1 MPVPTAWRLIWASPR
16 AGGELVGFL
25 LNKAVLTWSGIWS
38 AETCYAEADF
48 HASTYQWRTFSFS
61 LLLLLSR
68 LCQHQQKKV
77 VWHGRQY
84 GYGISRL
91 GLASVRGRLSMGV
104 PPEESHEPDAS
115 ASVGHWQAC
124 IQYLEEKRWGQHPCR
139 PQCGRQRV
147 ARKQDG
153 KRSGRWNCHGCK
165 SSFNVLSG
173 TIVER
178 TMAMP
183 KWFLAVGCPQGHP
196 GRVPRC
202 RNRFTVAIWRRSESR
217 NDTLFDGS
225 GTQGPGKQIIP
236 FGVQRPSSSLP
247 VSILDKQIREPWNIS
262 PATMDTLQA
271 THQPKT
277 NRSV

>member
-1 MPVPTAWRLIWASPR
+1 
-16 AGGELVGFL
+16 
-25 LNKAVLTWSGIWS
+25 
-38 AETCYAEADF
+38 
-48 HASTYQWRTFSFS
+48 
-61 LLLLLSR
+61 
-68 LCQHQQKKV
+68 
-77 VWHGRQY
+77 
-84 GYGISRL
+84 
-91 GLASVRGRLSMGV
+91 MGV

-225 GTQGPGKQIIP
+225 GTQGPGNIP
-236 FGVQRPSSSLP
+236 YTLWRSEALLQPSRLHPGQADQNPRGSLGTSLRPPWTAFRQLISPKLTGLTPLWWPPLLVDEETLRQKLAKVEELFRQAGSPGERAAAEAAIGRLHAR
-247 VSILDKQIREPWNIS
+247 LDKASKDQEPEVELKFLLPDRWSMGSDGNDS
-262 PATMDTLQA
+262 TLDA
-271 THQPKT
+271 P
-277 NRSV
+277 